1 MSISYIT
8 NEAGEKTAV
17 IVPIEE
23 WNKLNPTA
31 YSIRERLKTAR
42 PIDLSGLRGAW
53 KDRTEDPV
61 AAIRAMRSESRFFR
75 I

>member
-23 WNKLNPTA
+23 WNNLSKRMGIPDRDAPSYKPFDASQISGRWNRPA
-31 YSIRERLKTAR
+31 DDDEVAIIREMRA
-42 PIDLSGLRGAW
+42 
-53 KDRTEDPV
+53 DRKFE
-61 AAIRAMRSESRFFR
+61 
-75 I
+75 

>member
-31 YSIRERLKTAR
+31 ESIQERLKTAR
-42 PIDLSGLRGAW
+42 PVDLSGLRGAW
-53 KDRTEDPV
+53 RERTEDPV
-61 AAIRAMRSESRFFR
+61 AAIREMREERDLSP
-75 I
+75 

>member
-23 WNKLNPTA
+23 WNKINPTA
-31 YSIRERLKTAR
+31 ESIEEWKKKLK
-42 PIDLSGLRGAW
+42 PMDLSGLSGVW

-61 AAIRAMRSESRFFR
+61 AVIREMREERD
-75 I
+75 IGL

>member
-23 WNKLNPTA
+23 WNQSLAVQEVRPRMIYKSFDSTKISGRWNRPSDEDDVA
-31 YSIRERLKTAR
+31 VIREMRT
-42 PIDLSGLRGAW
+42 
-53 KDRTEDPV
+53 DRTFD
-61 AAIRAMRSESRFFR
+61 
-75 I
+75 